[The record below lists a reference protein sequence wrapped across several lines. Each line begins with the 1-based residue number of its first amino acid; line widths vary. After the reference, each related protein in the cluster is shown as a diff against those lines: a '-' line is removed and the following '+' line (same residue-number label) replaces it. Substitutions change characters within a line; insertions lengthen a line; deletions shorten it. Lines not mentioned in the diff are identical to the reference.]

1 MRRRGWWIAVVVVIV
16 VGAPIAWYLASPLFI
31 NRTVVEE
38 FPLSGGGVLPAGM
51 SHREA
56 EDTMRTAAQ
65 QELAMVE
72 PMPPDASP
80 VVRARGAFAGA
91 DSFHM
96 GSGDALILVAGGRAV
111 VRLENFRVTNGPDLY
126 VYLSSHPN
134 PRTRE
139 QVHEGNMVNLGRLK
153 GNIGA
158 QNYTVPSGTDPA
170 TLRSVVIYCQRF
182 HVLFATASLQPGP

>member
-1 MRRRGWWIAVVVVIV
+1 MRRRWWFAIVAVVVV
-16 VGAPIAWYLASPLFI
+16 GAPVAWYLASPLFI

-38 FPLSGGGVLPAGM
+38 FPLSGTGVIPEGM

-56 EDTMRTAAQ
+56 EDTMRKAAQ
-65 QELAMVE
+65 EEHAMTE
-72 PMPPDASP
+72 PMLPDATP
-80 VVRARGAFAGA
+80 VVRARGVFSGA

-96 GSGDALILVAGGRAV
+96 GSGDALVLTAGGSTV

-139 QVHEGNMVNLGRLK
+139 QVHEGEVSLGRLK

-158 QNYTVPSGTDPA
+158 QNYNVPPGTDLTA
-170 TLRSVVIYCQRF
+170 VRSVVIYCQRF
-182 HVLFATASLQPGP
+182 HVLFAAAPLQPGP

>member
-1 MRRRGWWIAVVVVIV
+1 MRTRVWWIVAAVVIV
-16 VGAPIAWYLASPLFI
+16 VGAPIAWYLGSPLFI

-38 FPLSGGGVLPAGM
+38 FPLSGTGVLPEGM
-51 SHREA
+51 SQREA

-65 QELAMVE
+65 EEHAMVE

-80 VVRARGAFAGA
+80 VVRARGTFAGA

-96 GSGDALILVAGGRAV
+96 GSGDALLVAAGDRLI

-126 VYLSSHPN
+126 VYLSSHPD
-134 PRTRE
+134 PKTQE
-139 QVHEGNMVNLGRLK
+139 QVHEGTVNLGRLK

-170 TLRSVVIYCQRF
+170 ALRSVVIYCQRF
-182 HVLFATASLQPGP
+182 HVLFAAAPLQPAP